1 MDDARSLPGGKLEYA
16 VLAAL
21 WESGVATA
29 RDIHERVGRPLGLVH
44 TTTAKVLDRLHA
56 KRLVARE
63 KNGKSFGYRA
73 LAARPE
79 IDRARLS
86 RALAGFL
93 TLEPSPAMASLV
105 EAIESIDPALI
116 DELARAVDLRRRSR

>member
-1 MDDARSLPGGKLEYA
+1 VDDARSLPGGKLEYA

-29 RDIHERVGRPLGLVH
+29 RDVHERVGIPLGLVQ
-44 TTTAKVLDRLHA
+44 TTTARVLDRLQA
-56 KRLVARE
+56 KQLVARE
-63 KNGKSFGYRA
+63 KQGKIFGYRA

-86 RALAGFL
+86 RALSGFL
-93 TLEPSPAMASLV
+93 MRDPSPAMASLV
-105 EAIESIDPALI
+105 DAIESINPALI
-116 DELARAVDLRRRSR
+116 DELAAAVERRRRSR